1 MSPRFRIAKTGKGK
15 QKRANYCLFAA
26 NGNGKQT
33 FVFLGGQMV
42 KEYSHIKRIN
52 ISIKLQINEFVSR
65 KFQYLVRIS
74 L

>member
-1 MSPRFRIAKTGKGK
+1 
-15 QKRANYCLFAA
+15 
-26 NGNGKQT
+26 
-33 FVFLGGQMV
+33 MV